1 MNSDHADQVFTP
13 EELPVGHVML
23 VTRTGGGREVACIIP
38 MYEDNEGVLNAYR
51 ELVRQAV
58 RQTLNEPSTDSERTV
73 N

>member
-1 MNSDHADQVFTP
+1 M
-13 EELPVGHVML
+13 GHVML